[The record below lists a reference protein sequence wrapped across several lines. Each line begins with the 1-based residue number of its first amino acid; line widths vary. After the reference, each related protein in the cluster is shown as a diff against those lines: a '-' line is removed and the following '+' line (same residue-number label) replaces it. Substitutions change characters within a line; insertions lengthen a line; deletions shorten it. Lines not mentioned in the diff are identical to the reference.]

1 MRAAVRGKD
10 LVLTSFTAAIFLACA
25 PTTAVAENPLVTLNV
40 TIRGWHLLSRCP
52 VAQSDWH
59 DHPVVRRPVPHH
71 PTAASALDDNSIQRR
86 TADPKSR

>member
-40 TIRGWHLLSRCP
+40 TSFEAGISYRDVQWHSPIGMITRSYGDPCLTTRPLLR
-52 VAQSDWH
+52 H
-59 DHPVVRRPVPHH
+59 
-71 PTAASALDDNSIQRR
+71 
-86 TADPKSR
+86 